1 MKAGVYYGTGDIRI
15 EDMPLPEIGDEE
27 VLLQVKACGLCG
39 TDLQKYLHGL
49 VEPGVVLGHEVAGNV
64 VEVGREVS
72 RASPGDRVIVPHHIP
87 CFVCHYC
94 RHGNYTMC
102 EDFKPT
108 QISPGGFA
116 EFIKVSGPSV
126 SKGMLKIPD
135 DLSYDEGAL
144 TENTACCL
152 RALEKCNLT
161 PGDCVVVVGS
171 GPAGLIHIQL
181 SRALGAGKVVALDLL
196 DGRLEVARRMGADVV
211 INAGSS
217 DVVQRVKEETGGLG
231 ADVVM
236 VAVGSTQALTQ
247 AISLAR
253 KGGVVNF
260 FAECPPGSTLKID
273 PNIIYGSE
281 IILLGSYSST
291 PLELRSALEL
301 IHSRRIDVAG
311 LITHRLKLEELKR
324 AFDLASQRKEAL
336 KIIIN
341 P

>member
-27 VLLQVKACGLCG
+27 ALVQVKSCGLCG

-64 VEVGREVS
+64 VEAGEKVS
-72 RASPGDRVIVPHHIP
+72 RLGAGDRVIVPHHIP
-87 CFVCHYC
+87 CFVCRFC
-94 RHGNYTMC
+94 RHGNHTMC
-102 EDFKPT
+102 EAFKPT
-108 QISPGGFA
+108 RISPGGFA
-116 EFIKVSGPSV
+116 EFIKVAGPSV

-135 DLSYDEGAL
+135 EISYDEAAL
-144 TENTACCL
+144 VENTACCL
-152 RALEKCNLT
+152 RALEKCRLL
-161 PGDCVVVVGS
+161 PGDCVVVVGA

-196 DGRLEVARRMGADVV
+196 DWRLEVAKRMGADVV
-211 INAGSS
+211 LNARND
-217 DVVQRVKEETGGLG
+217 DVVAAVKEETGGLG

-236 VAVGSTQALTQ
+236 VAVGSTKALAQ

-260 FAECPPGSTLKID
+260 FAECPPGSSLKID

-291 PLELRSALEL
+291 PLELKSALEL
-301 IHSRRIDVAG
+301 IHSGRIDVAG
-311 LITHRLKLEELKR
+311 LISHRLKLEELKR

>member
-27 VLLQVKACGLCG
+27 ALVQVKSCGLCG

-64 VEVGREVS
+64 VEAGEKVS
-72 RASPGDRVIVPHHIP
+72 RLGAGDRVIVPHHIP
-87 CFVCHYC
+87 CFVCRFC
-94 RHGNYTMC
+94 RHGNHTMC
-102 EDFKPT
+102 EAFKPT
-108 QISPGGFA
+108 RISPGGFA
-116 EFIKVSGPSV
+116 EFIKVAGPSV

-135 DLSYDEGAL
+135 EISYDEAAL
-144 TENTACCL
+144 VENTACCL
-152 RALEKCNLT
+152 RALEKCRLL
-161 PGDCVVVVGS
+161 PGDCVVVVGA

-181 SRALGAGKVVALDLL
+181 SRALGAGKVLALDLL
-196 DGRLEVARRMGADVV
+196 DWRLEVAKRMGADVV
-211 INAGSS
+211 LNARND
-217 DVVQRVKEETGGLG
+217 DVVAAVKEETGGLG

-236 VAVGSTQALTQ
+236 VAVGSTKALAQ

-260 FAECPPGSTLKID
+260 FAECPPGSSLKID

-291 PLELRSALEL
+291 PLELKSALEL
-301 IHSRRIDVAG
+301 IHSGRIDVAG
-311 LITHRLKLEELKR
+311 LISHRLKLEELKR

>member
-1 MKAGVYYGTGDIRI
+1 LKAGVYYGTGDIRI

-27 VLLQVKACGLCG
+27 ALVQVKSCGLCG

-64 VEVGREVS
+64 VEAGEKVS
-72 RASPGDRVIVPHHIP
+72 RLGAGDRVIVPHHIP
-87 CFVCHYC
+87 CFVCRFC
-94 RHGNYTMC
+94 RHGNHTMC
-102 EDFKPT
+102 EAFKPT
-108 QISPGGFA
+108 RISPGGFA
-116 EFIKVSGPSV
+116 EFIKVAGPSV

-135 DLSYDEGAL
+135 EISYDEAAL
-144 TENTACCL
+144 VENTACCL
-152 RALEKCNLT
+152 RALEKCRLL
-161 PGDCVVVVGS
+161 PGDCVVVVGA

-181 SRALGAGKVVALDLL
+181 SRALGAGKVLALDLL
-196 DGRLEVARRMGADVV
+196 DWRLEVAKRMGADVV
-211 INAGSS
+211 LNARND
-217 DVVQRVKEETGGLG
+217 DVVAAVKEETGGLG

-236 VAVGSTQALTQ
+236 VAVGSTKALAQ

-260 FAECPPGSTLKID
+260 FAECPPGSSLKID

-291 PLELRSALEL
+291 PLELKSALEL
-301 IHSRRIDVAG
+301 IHSGRIDVAG
-311 LITHRLKLEELKR
+311 LISHRLKLEELKR